1 MRLALLVVLSEII
14 INMTTKDL
22 AEEWDEIS
30 LGVTEKLAFSIEIIN
45 VTLGT
50 PLEKEIDHFHA
61 DNIFIIIV
69 KKGRVV
75 RSNH

>member
-61 DNIFIIIV
+61 DNISIIIV